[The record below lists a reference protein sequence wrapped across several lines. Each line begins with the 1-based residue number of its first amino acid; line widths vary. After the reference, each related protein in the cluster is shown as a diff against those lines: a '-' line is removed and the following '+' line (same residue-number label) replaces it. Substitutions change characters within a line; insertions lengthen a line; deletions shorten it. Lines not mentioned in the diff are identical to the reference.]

1 MQEKSP
7 NLTEL
12 ETRPVGRLLWEYSV
26 PAVVGMLVMALY
38 NVVDRIFIGH
48 GVGPVAIS
56 GLAITF
62 PVMNLTT
69 ALGVLIGVGAASR
82 ISILLGAKDLR
93 GRAPGLRQR
102 PDADCRQRYGL
113 YRRFRH
119 LHRPDTEGFRG
130 QRRHAALCP

>member
-1 MQEKSP
+1 MEEKTLT
-7 NLTEL
+7 LTEL
-12 ETRPVGRLLWEYSV
+12 ETRPVGRLLWEYSL

-82 ISILLGAKDLR
+82 ISILRQRPR

-102 PDADCRQRYGL
+102 PDAHRRQRNGL
-113 YRRFRH
+113 YRRLRH
-119 LHRPDTEGFRG
+119 LHRPDT
-130 QRRHAALCP
+130 